1 MGGVGLAEYRLE
13 DLARL
18 SGVSPRNIRAY
29 RERGLLDPPRRVGR
43 SAYYG
48 EPHLAQLNAISQL
61 LGKGYNSAHIAEFFD
76 SLRRGQDLAD
86 ILGIE
91 RTELGTQTVTLEM
104 DPAGD
109 DARALVDCG
118 LAEVSDGSV
127 VLTDPALGD
136 LIEHA
141 SDRRS
146 YVRTMVQVAKS
157 TVAAVNGL
165 ADLTATALTQGAT
178 PPGSRELAKTVVA
191 DSLDRALKQR
201 LAAAE

>member
-48 EPHLAQLNAISQL
+48 EAHLAQLNAISQL
-61 LGKGYNSAHIAEFFD
+61 LGKGFNSAHIAEFFD

-118 LAEVSDGSV
+118 LAEVTDGSV

-136 LIEHA
+136 LIAHA
-141 SDRRS
+141 TDRRS

-165 ADLTATALTQGAT
+165 ADLTASALKQGTA

-191 DSLDRALKQR
+191 DSLERALKQR
-201 LAAAE
+201 LATAE